1 MKREVPVV
9 WTDYLRY
16 RATFR
21 GFDLARIEE
30 VVRYSDERYVDNATG
45 RLVAVGRHARQLVMV
60 PYEAENDM
68 IRPVTVHATTR
79 AQVDAR
85 IKSGRFSHG

>member
-1 MKREVPVV
+1 VNEARIE

-16 RATFR
+16 RVALR
-21 GFDLARIEE
+21 GFDLARIER

-45 RLVAVGRHARQLVMV
+45 RLVAIGRHAYMLVMV
-60 PYEAENDM
+60 PYELENDV

-79 AQVDAR
+79 AQIDAR
-85 IKSGRFSHG
+85 IKSGRFTHE